1 MSLFTEALVN
11 DYRNDPQIR
20 GALNGVKLL
29 TYDEFYEWYSPEE
42 TRRSPRIEENRET
55 QVGKPQLRLERKQSF
70 EKRVRTIQIEVV
82 QQLADQVCQGNIDEQ
97 YGINTVKKVLDK
109 SNFDILIAVE
119 PNYNV
124 TSLPLT
130 HTKNVV
136 KNKLSRVLGFIIAEL
151 GECKDKPDVYSVN
164 LICTRKVGNASI
176 KSILLLGAFLY
187 CIKNSISTINN
198 EEGIL
203 ELADGYV
210 NMPGFISYTK
220 MGFRKDLTLS
230 GQNCFKDYTNLPM
243 KVDISA
249 LSNEEI
255 INRASGTIRPTITA
269 QQDDSGLYNA
279 SPDIAEDKKAQ
290 VIALNNIA
298 YKLAIDPE
306 ILLYPTR
313 LGNIEEHVAI
323 LPYLSYYK
331 ARIQRGEL
339 NSAKNSIL
347 RDIKRE
353 INQLLYGKGCFGKF
367 CEFIGLG
374 GKYTK
379 SKKIKKSKSKKYK
392 KTYKK

>member
-1 MSLFTEALVN
+1 MSLFTEALIN
-11 DYRNDPQIR
+11 DYRNHPQISD
-20 GALNGVKLL
+20 ALKGVKLL
-29 TYDEFYEWYSPEE
+29 TYDEFYDWYIPVE
-42 TRRSPRIEENRET
+42 TRRSPRVEEIRET
-55 QVGKPQLRLERKQSF
+55 QVGIPTLRLERKLSF
-70 EKRVRTIQIEVV
+70 EKRVRSVQVEVI
-82 QQLADQVCQGNIDEQ
+82 QQLADQVCQGNIGKQ
-97 YGINTVKKVLDK
+97 YGIDTVLNVVAKLPKV
-109 SNFDILIAVE
+109 DILIAVHPE
-119 PNYNV
+119 YD
-124 TSLPLT
+124 SRLPSA
-130 HTKNVV
+130 HTTTIV
-136 KNKLSRVLGFIIAEL
+136 KNKLSRVLGFVIAEL
-151 GECKDKPDVYSVN
+151 GECKRKPDVYSVN

-187 CIKNSISTINN
+187 CIKNSISNINKD
-198 EEGIL
+198 EGIL

-230 GQNCFKDYTNLPM
+230 GQNCFSDYTNLPM

-298 YKLAIDPE
+298 YKLAIDPQ
-306 ILLYPTR
+306 ILLHPTR
-313 LGNIEEHVAI
+313 LGNYDEQVVIYR
-323 LPYLSYYK
+323 YLRYY
-331 ARIQRGEL
+331 REQIQRGEL
-339 NSAKNSIL
+339 NSVKNSIL

-353 INQLLYGKGCFGKF
+353 INQLLYGKSCFGKF